1 MGIPQILMIA
11 IYMLSLGMHLAGH
24 GKPRAGAYN
33 FWSALIATA
42 IVFALL
48 IWGGFFK

>member
-1 MGIPQILMIA
+1 MTIPQILMIA
-11 IYMLSLGMHLAGH
+11 IYMLSLGINLAEH
-24 GKPRAGAYN
+24 GKPRAGTYN

-42 IVFALL
+42 IAFAIL